1 MDSTIFDYLST
12 LTFGKLQAFRN
23 MAILPL
29 FSAMNDGPEY
39 VTLKDALAQKFIT
52 ITEIDQAGHVPE
64 LKVVNTSEYFVL
76 LLDGEE
82 LIGAKQNRVLNTS
95 ILLKPNSETILP
107 VSCTEQGRWGYVS
120 KVFSHS
126 DVMMSQ
132 LSRFM
137 QTQSVSASLHEGRG
151 FISDQDR
158 VWDDII
164 RMHARA
170 GVSSRTGAMRNIY
183 SAKTDEL

>member
-1 MDSTIFDYLST
+1 MDALIRDYLST
-12 LTFGKLQAFRN
+12 LTFGELQTFKN
-23 MAILPL
+23 IAILPL

-39 VTLKDALAQKFIT
+39 VTLREALNQQFIT

-64 LKVVNTSEYFVL
+64 LKVVNTSEHFVL

-82 LIGAKQNRVLNTS
+82 LIGARQNRVLNTS

-107 VSCTEQGRWGYVS
+107 VSCTEQGRWGYS
-120 KVFSHS
+120 SNVFSHS

-132 LSRFM
+132 FSRFM
-137 QTQSVSASLHEGRG
+137 QVQSVSASLHEGCG
-151 FISDQDR
+151 FRSDQGR

-164 RMHARA
+164 RMHARV
-170 GVSSRTGAMRNIY
+170 GVSSRTGAMRDVY
-183 SAKTDEL
+183 SAKN